1 MYFGFGLTGIRLR
14 LAREARTISQAYYN
28 TYIFKFKVFLL
39 FFRKYCDII
48 KVVINMKF
56 GIICVSDRC
65 FNGEKEDMS
74 GPAIAECVREL
85 STENEYRLVPDEKE
99 MIENAITELADKS
112 GADVVFTTGGTG
124 FAPRDITPEA
134 TKAVIEKEVPGIS
147 EAIRAKSLEITD
159 RAMLSRAVSG
169 IRGKTLIIN
178 LPGSPKA
185 VRESIEVVLP
195 VLEHAVET
203 ISGNTQNCGGNYGK

>member
-1 MYFGFGLTGIRLR
+1 
-14 LAREARTISQAYYN
+14 
-28 TYIFKFKVFLL
+28 
-39 FFRKYCDII
+39 
-48 KVVINMKF
+48 MKF

-65 FNGEKEDMS
+65 YKGECEDQS
-74 GPAIAECVREL
+74 GKAIAECVKDL

-99 MIENAITELADKS
+99 MISNAIVELCDS
-112 GADVVFTTGGTG
+112 FNADVVFTTGGTG
-124 FAPRDITPEA
+124 FAPRDITPEV
-134 TKAVIEKEVPGIS
+134 TLSVIEKQVPGIS
-147 EAIRAKSLEITD
+147 EAIRAKSLEITN

-195 VLEHAVET
+195 VLPHAVET
-203 ISGNTQNCGGNYGK
+203 LSGNTQNCGGNYGK

>member
-1 MYFGFGLTGIRLR
+1 
-14 LAREARTISQAYYN
+14 
-28 TYIFKFKVFLL
+28 
-39 FFRKYCDII
+39 
-48 KVVINMKF
+48 MKF
-56 GIICVSDRC
+56 GIVCVSDRC
-65 FNGEKEDMS
+65 YRGECEDRS
-74 GPAIAECVREL
+74 GPAIAECLKEI
-85 STENEYRLVPDEKE
+85 SSENEYRLVPDEKE
-99 MIENAITELADKS
+99 MIAGAIVSLADDY
-112 GADVVFTTGGTG
+112 GTDVVFTTGGTG

-134 TKAVIEKEVPGIS
+134 TKSVIEKEVPGIS

-195 VLEHAVET
+195 ILQHAVET
-203 ISGNTQNCGGNYGK
+203 ISGNTQSCGGNYGK